1 MLNVANTASLY
12 RRDGMYSLLQSPSP
26 SGSQSPP
33 PRFSFISPFA
43 RFRKKK
49 TKKKKKKK
57 KKDAETMKR
66 EQRNS
71 VFIAEYLLQ
80 TDDVLLR
87 EGRGALKSGR

>member
-43 RFRKKK
+43 RFRK
-49 TKKKKKKK
+49 TTTKKKKKK

>member
-12 RRDGMYSLLQSPSP
+12 RRDGVYSLLQSSSP

-43 RFRKKK
+43 RFRK
-49 TKKKKKKK
+49 TTTKKKKK

>member
-1 MLNVANTASLY
+1 MACI
-12 RRDGMYSLLQSPSP
+12 RYSNP
-26 SGSQSPP
+26 PP
-33 PRFSFISPFA
+33 PREVSHPLLVSRSFRLS
-43 RFRKKK
+43 RGSE
-49 TKKKKKKK
+49 KKKKK